1 MLKKNAESKPGAIHM
16 IHTYTLYS
24 HAEHETEFACCL
36 QVLRFNC
43 LTVCGCEAE
52 IHKNRLC
59 MNVWEN
65 VPFNTKNHFISRLLV
80 EVFLYKDSLSLL
92 RRTLFQ
98 THLLVASCLARRDQV
113 TLLKLVWL
121 RLKHGNCTDLLE
133 SCFLSLF
140 NMLIKL
146 KQKL

>member
-1 MLKKNAESKPGAIHM
+1 
-16 IHTYTLYS
+16 
-24 HAEHETEFACCL
+24 
-36 QVLRFNC
+36 
-43 LTVCGCEAE
+43 
-52 IHKNRLC
+52 
-59 MNVWEN
+59 MNVWKN

-133 SCFLSLF
+133 SSFLSLF